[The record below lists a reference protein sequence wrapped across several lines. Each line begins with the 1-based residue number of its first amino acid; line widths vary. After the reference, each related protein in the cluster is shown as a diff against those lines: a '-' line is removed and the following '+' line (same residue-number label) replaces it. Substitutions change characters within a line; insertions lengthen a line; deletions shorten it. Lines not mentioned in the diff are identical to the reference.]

1 MKHGVTCDFE
11 NPVVVQELL
20 TAASSAGTPSAP
32 ADTSSPSPSTIT
44 NTPSLAAPSPMFTYL
59 SPSLSELAPLFK
71 PPPTL
76 PPPTGIPTGS
86 NRYIELRLMH
96 HYTTHTGHTLTAN
109 RLADEVWVKEVPRLA
124 FAGATYLTDAMLA
137 VAALHLRSRN
147 PDDKEVVQ
155 ASHAYI
161 SSSLEAYRV
170 ALNEGI
176 TESNAEALFLTATL
190 IAFQSTATRLFTR
203 DTTSTS
209 YNANGE
215 YSMPLE
221 WFHAFQGVKAV
232 VVSSW
237 QWIRKSSTVLTV
249 IDSQPALQLDED
261 LRSPTSFFGGL
272 LGGIED
278 EIDVEDE
285 MDPDATRDAYVHAVS
300 VLNWAHKSPH
310 SGACLAF
317 PATVAK
323 RFIELIEIKRPRALI
338 ISACFFALLKR
349 AQHLWWI
356 GCVPRREI
364 MGVASLFEPG
374 SSWWPHL
381 EWPLK
386 IALYE
391 GPVIPPD
398 VWGHD
403 WVGEA
408 SRAAHGYSP
417 ETYLEHIEVV
427 SQMLSAPQGPA
438 PHV

>member
-1 MKHGVTCDFE
+1 
-11 NPVVVQELL
+11 
-20 TAASSAGTPSAP
+20 
-32 ADTSSPSPSTIT
+32 
-44 NTPSLAAPSPMFTYL
+44 MFTYL

-71 PPPTL
+71 PPPAL
-76 PPPTGIPTGS
+76 PPPSGIPTGS

-96 HYTTHTGHTLTAN
+96 HYTTHTGKTLTTSN
-109 RLADEVWVKEVPRLA
+109 LSDDVWVKEVPRLA

-147 PDDKEVVQ
+147 PDDNEVIQ

-176 TESNAEALFLTATL
+176 TEDNAEALFLTATL
-190 IAFQSTATRLFTR
+190 IAFQSTATRLFVR
-203 DTTSTS
+203 DDSTS
-209 YNANGE
+209 SYNGQGE
-215 YSMPLE
+215 YSLPLE

-237 QWIRKSSTVLTV
+237 QWIKKSSTVLTV
-249 IDSQPALQLDED
+249 IDSQPALQLGQD

-272 LGGIED
+272 LEGIED
-278 EIDVEDE
+278 EIDIEDE
-285 MDPDATRDAYVHAVS
+285 PDPRATRDAYLHAVS

-310 SGACLAF
+310 PGACLAF

-323 RFIELIEIKRPRALI
+323 RFIELVEIKRPRALV

-391 GPVIPPD
+391 GSVIPPD
-398 VWGHD
+398 VWGYD
-403 WVGEA
+403 WVSEA
-408 SRAAHGYSP
+408 SRAANGYSP

-427 SQMLSAPQGPA
+427 SQMLSAPTGPI
-438 PHV
+438 PHA